1 MSEMAQSRTTKTPRA
16 ERITTSCSECRRRKQ
31 KARGLG
37 GWNGSIIQ
45 PRDDVPIHPSSS
57 IPSWSSD
64 ATLGG
69 VGLTDCKPGCQIFQS
84 CIHVTGKTSGT
95 PAQDSFV
102 GVGGNIFTL
111 ASPVGSLNNL
121 PYEPTALNTQ
131 LLEIFLKLF
140 TRFKTSIDG
149 NPDLNNPYHKLY
161 MPFCIQSPLL
171 VQISIYTVAC
181 FLTETRHLDKQ
192 QSILIKG
199 QTIRMLNDRLRSPE
213 DAISDTAIAGVCQ
226 MIVDECMRHMIQ
238 LRGGYQNLGLEG
250 LLSKMIIVTD
260 FGIAMTFELPP
271 YLQEGKEFH
280 FEDRKPG
287 GHKVSHH
294 SPLVPSASSFANSAH
309 FSGLHP
315 TTASILDD
323 IRFLVTLAISTP
335 TAPTAQEEQKLRW
348 TADWIHSR
356 IQALPIDGPPSAAS
370 SSSSTPQSKDKQSQ
384 STTNSANASHNP
396 SGSDSMASPDYL
408 YQSIRQAA
416 LIYTTTIAAN
426 KTFGQTCSPEDF
438 YRLWV
443 AVWRVPLAVWKSLLG
458 IFLWIEVSILAA
470 ARDTPHGRFV
480 KSMYNIVALTLATE
494 DWDAAIAALRGAL
507 ELQSRLS
514 AWTTHKSIT

>member
-1 MSEMAQSRTTKTPRA
+1 
-16 ERITTSCSECRRRKQ
+16 
-31 KARGLG
+31 
-37 GWNGSIIQ
+37 
-45 PRDDVPIHPSSS
+45 
-57 IPSWSSD
+57 
-64 ATLGG
+64 
-69 VGLTDCKPGCQIFQS
+69 
-84 CIHVTGKTSGT
+84 
-95 PAQDSFV
+95 
-102 GVGGNIFTL
+102 
-111 ASPVGSLNNL
+111 
-121 PYEPTALNTQ
+121 
-131 LLEIFLKLF
+131 
-140 TRFKTSIDG
+140 
-149 NPDLNNPYHKLY
+149 
-161 MPFCIQSPLL
+161 
-171 VQISIYTVAC
+171 
-181 FLTETRHLDKQ
+181 
-192 QSILIKG
+192 
-199 QTIRMLNDRLRSPE
+199 
-213 DAISDTAIAGVCQ
+213 
-226 MIVDECMRHMIQ
+226 
-238 LRGGYQNLGLEG
+238 
-250 LLSKMIIVTD
+250 
-260 FGIAMTFELPP
+260 MTFELPP

-323 IRFLVTLAISTP
+323 IRFLVSLTISTP

-356 IQALPIDGPPSAAS
+356 IQALPIDGPPSATS

-396 SGSDSMASPDYL
+396 SGSDSVASPDYL

-494 DWDAAIAALRGAL
+494 NWDAAIAALRGAF

-514 AWTTHKSIT
+514 AWSTHKSTT